1 MHKRSCSTQIF
12 WAKCTGYNMPRP
24 KKYVPEGNVLVS
36 VFVPRSEY
44 LLFEYECKVAGK
56 DTAVEFAK
64 LVVFPKKEAGKK

>member
-1 MHKRSCSTQIF
+1 
-12 WAKCTGYNMPRP
+12 MPRP

-36 VFVPRSEY
+36 VFVSRSEY